1 MSCIY
6 DIVKDIFVDC
16 IFCNTSDEEKEE
28 KEETEKRHRPKRKH
42 LRHKSTQT
50 EDVFKEPGS

>member
-6 DIVKDIFVDC
+6 DIIKDIFIDC
-16 IFCNTSDEEKEE
+16 IFCNKEEEE
-28 KEETEKRHRPKRKH
+28 KEETRRRPKRKH

-50 EDVFKEPGS
+50 EDEFKEPGS